1 MGNAFTADRER
12 NITPKRNLDF
22 SYRNVWSDELA
33 QDRMSK
39 RRKKPTDTNIYIPPK
54 RGHNTER
61 TDEDAN

>member
-12 NITPKRNLDF
+12 NITPKRKLDF

-61 TDEDAN
+61 ENNE